1 MFPANWSILSFVL
14 KCHCKWLVF
23 VLSCCLCL
31 ACATQ
36 RENALSPLGP
46 IHIKSEGR
54 DGYYFTLSLTRL
66 LERRGAK
73 VTNKADEAH
82 SHISLQGPNCQRTPL
97 LLAPK
102 GSDVSDYRIRC
113 LVHYDIQIAEQ
124 EFSGSLSA
132 SDNLIATEPLSAFYR
147 QEEELMDGITHRLAR
162 QLIRA
167 LVQLS

>member
-1 MFPANWSILSFVL
+1 MPSQWLILV
-14 KCHCKWLVF
+14 VI
-23 VLSCCLCL
+23 CCLSL

-36 RENALSPLGP
+36 RESSFAPLGP

-54 DGYYFTLSLTRL
+54 DGYYFTLSVTRL

-73 VTNKADEAH
+73 VTNKVSEAH
-82 SHISLQGPNCQRTPL
+82 SHISLQGPNCQRIPL

-102 GSDVSDYRIRC
+102 GSTVSDYRIRC

-147 QEEELMDGITHRLAR
+147 QEEELMNGIANRLAR
-162 QLIRA
+162 QLIRT
-167 LVQLS
+167 LEQLS